1 MTRLLIHIAR
11 TGGVA
16 VLLLG
21 FCLAPAVAQ
30 PHLGG
35 ELTLDKRVTVGGDS
49 AAVADFYNRLR
60 IELSAPLGEKLYLF
74 SSAEARF
81 YDQPRTTTAGDLE
94 DPNQVFPLDLMLW
107 EAYADVY
114 GLLLPNLDLRLG
126 KQRIAWGRADRL
138 NPTDNLNPNDFSDL
152 TRFHEKLPTW
162 AAKGTYYAGPVKI
175 TGVWVPTLTPIL
187 LPRGGTRLFLGE
199 EAARAQGQV
208 HLPGPE
214 PGNGLAAIKLASRLG
229 RWDYSVSYFTGYD
242 DVPVL
247 RQVALDSG
255 PSDVQLDFGFPR
267 MQVLGADVATDL
279 WGAGLWGEAG
289 VFWPE
294 ESTTRT
300 VAGTVVQEEETLDD
314 APYLKFTVGGDY
326 TFPGGLYANLQ
337 WMRGF
342 FTERGAGALHDY
354 LVGEVERD
362 VLGGDV
368 KMSLSGT
375 WEVGTWDD
383 VRGSYGYVLRP
394 EVTYQAI
401 DNLELTVG
409 SFFVEGADASLFD
422 GWEQADQI
430 YLRAAVS
437 F

>member
-1 MTRLLIHIAR
+1 MTALQIPIAR
-11 TGGVA
+11 TGA
-16 VLLLG
+16 ATVLLLLL
-21 FCLAPAVAQ
+21 FLVPATAQ

-35 ELTLDKRVTVGGDS
+35 FLTLDKRVTVGGDS

-81 YDQPRTTTAGDLE
+81 YDRPRTATAGDLE
-94 DPNQVFPLDLMLW
+94 DPEQVFPVDVMLW
-107 EAYADVY
+107 ETYADVY
-114 GLLLPNLDLRLG
+114 GFLLPNLDLRLG

-152 TRFHEKLPTW
+152 IRFHERLPTW

-187 LPRGGTRLFLGE
+187 LPRGGARLFLGE
-199 EAARAQGQV
+199 EAAQAQGQV
-208 HLPGPE
+208 RLPDPE
-214 PGNGLAAIKLASRLG
+214 LGNGMAALKVESRLG

-247 RQVALDSG
+247 RQVALG
-255 PSDVQLDFGFPR
+255 PKPSDVQLDFGFPR

-300 VAGTVVQEEETLDD
+300 VAGPSVREQVTLEGDT
-314 APYLKFTVGGDY
+314 YVKFTVGGDY

-368 KMSLSGT
+368 KLSLTGA

-383 VRGSYGYVLRP
+383 VQGSYGYVLRP
-394 EVTYQAI
+394 ELTYQAI
-401 DNLELTVG
+401 DNLELNVG
-409 SFFVEGADASLFD
+409 SFFVEGADASLFHR
-422 GWEQADQI
+422 WEQTDQF
-430 YLRAAVS
+430 YLRATVS